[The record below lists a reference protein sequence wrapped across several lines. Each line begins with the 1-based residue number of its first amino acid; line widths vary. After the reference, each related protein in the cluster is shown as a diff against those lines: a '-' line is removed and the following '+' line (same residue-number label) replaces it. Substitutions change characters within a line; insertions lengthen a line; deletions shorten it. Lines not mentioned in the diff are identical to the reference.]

1 MFMKAKSFNLQ
12 LYMHNNE
19 IAGVSARIFFYLF
32 QGPFSVMIFDDCHFF
47 NSFRFGIKFA
57 IENTNIIKLNYYK
70 EVHNYL
76 PNFEFSK
83 WLWFVSEAKKFTR
96 TFERRLWII
105 WADHAAYPT
114 IFLQN
119 RFCWARRL
127 RKWFRKGKK
136 LGGKFQLTLSFQI
149 WKTDVG

>member
-57 IENTNIIKLNYYK
+57 IENT
-70 EVHNYL
+70 
-76 PNFEFSK
+76 
-83 WLWFVSEAKKFTR
+83 KKF
-96 TFERRLWII
+96 I
-105 WADHAAYPT
+105 T
-114 IFLQN
+114 IFQ
-119 RFCWARRL
+119 
-127 RKWFRKGKK
+127 
-136 LGGKFQLTLSFQI
+136 TLSFQSGSDLSQ
-149 WKTDVG
+149 KSKNLQEPLREGCG